1 MKSKI
6 QVVKNFV
13 RENYGLIIIGVAVGV
28 VGYALNKH
36 DTAAVITI
44 NEDMIKR
51 MISSGNGL
59 IVPTNLGDVI
69 IMVAPQK

>member
-44 NEDMIKR
+44 NEDMIR
-51 MISSGNGL
+51 QMLRTGNGIL
-59 IVPTNLGDVI
+59 VPTNLGDVLI
-69 IMVAPQK
+69 QVVPNK